1 MSNST
6 FYQPDR
12 PNWYTRHHRILIRQH
27 VAHAPTLHSDGRAR
41 EAIVRRHRQLFLS
54 RFPELGEVAFAHSWS
69 GLISVSR
76 NGAPLWGQFGADL
89 YAALGCNGA
98 GISKQTMAG
107 KALADLVCGVESPW
121 GEQMRAL
128 GTANYLPPRPLL
140 DLGVQGYLWKERL
153 LGAGEY

>member
-1 MSNST
+1 M
-6 FYQPDR
+6 
-12 PNWYTRHHRILIRQH
+12 RH
-27 VAHAPTLHSDGRAR
+27 
-41 EAIVRRHRQLFLS
+41 HRQLFLS
-54 RFPELGEVAFAHSWS
+54 RFPALQDLPFAHSWS

-140 DLGVQGYLWKERL
+140 DLGVLGYLWNERL
-153 LGAGEY
+153 LGRGNTSAWPS

>member
-1 MSNST
+1 M
-6 FYQPDR
+6 
-12 PNWYTRHHRILIRQH
+12 
-27 VAHAPTLHSDGRAR
+27 
-41 EAIVRRHRQLFLS
+41 RRHRQLFLS
-54 RFPELGEVAFAHSWS
+54 RFPELGELAFAHSWS

-98 GISKQTMAG
+98 RISKQTMAG

-128 GTANYLPPRPLL
+128 GTANYLPPRPFL